1 MFGNTYQ
8 ILVNI
13 AIFRY
18 AKQNTII
25 TRYFSRCTQK

>member
-1 MFGNTYQ
+1 MFGNTYE

-18 AKQNTII
+18 AKQNTIQ
-25 TRYFSRCTQK
+25 CTQK